1 MRINTRKHDVESSN
15 LASVGYSRKY
25 GVLDVIF
32 KSSGDTYRYFNVPR
46 KIYDRLM
53 RSTSKG
59 VFYNTFIRGNVNYS
73 PIKLDKSNLDTKALF
88 KATNPTFIRNHRF
101 LVINGETGVVE
112 RVSSSADWAIKD
124 AETWANN
131 NPGHTYYPT
140 LILGEASIRGKA
152 VFLPSDLKNRYK
164 ENV

>member
-1 MRINTRKHDVESSN
+1 MRINTRKHSVESSN

-73 PIKLDKSNLDTKALF
+73 PIKLDKSNLDTKA
-88 KATNPTFIRNHRF
+88 I
-101 LVINGETGVVE
+101 I
-112 RVSSSADWAIKD
+112 
-124 AETWANN
+124 
-131 NPGHTYYPT
+131 
-140 LILGEASIRGKA
+140 
-152 VFLPSDLKNRYK
+152 
-164 ENV
+164 